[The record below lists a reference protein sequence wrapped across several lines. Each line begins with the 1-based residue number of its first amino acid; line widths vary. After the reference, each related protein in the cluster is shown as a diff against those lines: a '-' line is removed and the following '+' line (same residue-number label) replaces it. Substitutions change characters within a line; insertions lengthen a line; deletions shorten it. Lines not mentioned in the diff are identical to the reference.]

1 MGTPPQDDPRY
12 VWHAPDGLRARAATG
27 LGCVQ
32 AVAEKLGVIEAS
44 YASAI
49 IGDHWSS
56 CSRRNTRSAGPSLP
70 LPSPRQRPNRLGVDR
85 GCEVLVVRIWEAER
99 KTILSVTHD
108 IDEAVQLAG
117 LVLVMS
123 RRPATTQE
131 AVAIDLPRLRARKT
145 ITITHNARCA
155 ILPA

>member
-1 MGTPPQDDPRY
+1 MQAGT
-12 VWHAPDGLRARAATG
+12 
-27 LGCVQ
+27 
-32 AVAEKLGVIEAS
+32 EKLGVIEES

-56 CSRRNTRSAGPSLP
+56 CSRTNTRSPGPSLP

-85 GCEVLVVRIWEAER
+85 GGEVLVVRIWEAER
-99 KTILSVTHD
+99 ETILSVTHD

-131 AVAIDLPRLRARKT
+131 AVAIDLPRLS
-145 ITITHNARCA
+145 
-155 ILPA
+155 L